1 MVQNSN
7 STYNRILNNLRF
19 LKSNESLDVLDKTI
33 DYVTHNKLSFIEG
46 FLYFTEAQ
54 MEKKRENLMKHAVK
68 AAGFPK
74 IKTLIE
80 FDFDYQPT
88 INKEQIEDF
97 NSLRFIE
104 NKENIVFFGNSGVGK
119 THLATAIGVTAA
131 QNRLSTYFI
140 KCSDLIASLHKAK
153 LEDRL
158 QDKLK
163 KLASYK
169 VLIIDE
175 LGYLPVSKEDSKLF
189 FQLIDKRYERTSTII
204 TTNINFSQWDEVFG
218 DVVIANAIL
227 DRILHHAHIV
237 TIKGKSYRLQH
248 LYNDNEFIERKHE

>member
-1 MVQNSN
+1 MVN
-7 STYNRILNNLRF
+7 STYNKIMDNLKF
-19 LKSNESLDVLDKTI
+19 LKSKESIDVLDKTI
-33 DYVTHNKLSFIEG
+33 DYVTLNKLSFIDG

-54 MEKKRENLMKHAVK
+54 MEKKRENLMNHAVK
-68 AAGFPK
+68 MAGFPK
-74 IKTLIE
+74 IKTLLD
-80 FDFDYQPT
+80 FDFDYQPS
-88 INKEQIEDF
+88 INKAQIEDF

-104 NKENIVFFGNSGVGK
+104 NMENIVFFGNSGVGK

-131 QNRLSTYFI
+131 QNRQSTYFM

-163 KLASYK
+163 KLTSYK
-169 VLIIDE
+169 LLIIDE
-175 LGYLPVSKEDSKLF
+175 LGYLPISKEDSKLF
-189 FQLIDKRYERTSTII
+189 FQLIDRRYEKYSTII

-248 LYNDNEFIERKHE
+248 LYNEGDFVERNND

>member
-1 MVQNSN
+1 MVN
-7 STYNRILNNLRF
+7 STYNKILDNLRF
-19 LKSNESLDVLDKTI
+19 LKSKESIDVLDKTI
-33 DYVTHNKLSFIEG
+33 DYVTLNKLSFIDG

-54 MEKKRENLMKHAVK
+54 MEKKRENLMNHAVK
-68 AAGFPK
+68 MAGFPK
-74 IKTLIE
+74 IKTLLD

-88 INKEQIEDF
+88 INKAQIEDF

-104 NKENIVFFGNSGVGK
+104 NMENIVFFGNSGVGK

-131 QNRLSTYFI
+131 QNRQSTYFM

-163 KLASYK
+163 KLTSYK
-169 VLIIDE
+169 LLIIDE
-175 LGYLPVSKEDSKLF
+175 LGYLPISKEDSKLF
-189 FQLIDKRYERTSTII
+189 FQLIDKRYEKYSTII

-218 DVVIANAIL
+218 DVVTANAIL

-248 LYNDNEFIERKHE
+248 LYNEGDFIERKNE

>member
-1 MVQNSN
+1 MVN
-7 STYNRILNNLRF
+7 STYNKILDNLRF
-19 LKSNESLDVLDKTI
+19 LKSKESIDVLDKTI
-33 DYVTHNKLSFIEG
+33 DYVTLNKLSFIDG

-54 MEKKRENLMKHAVK
+54 MEKKRENLMNHAVK
-68 AAGFPK
+68 MAGFPK
-74 IKTLIE
+74 IKTLLD
-80 FDFDYQPT
+80 FDFDYQPS
-88 INKEQIEDF
+88 INKAQIEDF

-104 NKENIVFFGNSGVGK
+104 NMENIVFFGNSGVGK

-131 QNRLSTYFI
+131 QNRQSTYFM

-163 KLASYK
+163 KLTSYK
-169 VLIIDE
+169 LLIIDE
-175 LGYLPVSKEDSKLF
+175 LGYLPISKEDSKLF
-189 FQLIDKRYERTSTII
+189 FQLIDKRYEKYSTII

-248 LYNDNEFIERKHE
+248 LYNEGDFIERKSE